1 MVLPEKGQLLQILIG
16 ENDRHVEYSL
26 YMDGLTERRGKRDW
40 PERRCCAAWKVLVP
54 TVVCIRPRFSDHK
67 AFNSGI
73 KEGSMVT
80 VNLIDSTTFE
90 VIVEKATT
98 TTHKV
103 TLTAPYYEKLT
114 GNRVPP
120 EVLVEKSFRFLLD
133 RESNTSILRSF
144 DLPVIA
150 QYFPEYERVIKG
162 MLD

>member
-1 MVLPEKGQLLQILIG
+1 MNLDLRSAGGPI
-16 ENDRHVEYSL
+16 
-26 YMDGLTERRGKRDW
+26 
-40 PERRCCAAWKVLVP
+40 
-54 TVVCIRPRFSDHK
+54 HK

-73 KEGSMVT
+73 KEESMVT

-90 VIVEKATT
+90 VIVERATT
-98 TTHKV
+98 TRHKV

-144 DLPVIA
+144 DLPVIG

>member
-1 MVLPEKGQLLQILIG
+1 
-16 ENDRHVEYSL
+16 
-26 YMDGLTERRGKRDW
+26 
-40 PERRCCAAWKVLVP
+40 
-54 TVVCIRPRFSDHK
+54 
-67 AFNSGI
+67 
-73 KEGSMVT
+73 MVT
-80 VNLIDSTTFE
+80 VKPIDSTTFE
-90 VIVEKATT
+90 VMVEGTTT

-114 GNRVPP
+114 GKRVAP

-144 DLPVIA
+144 DLPVIG